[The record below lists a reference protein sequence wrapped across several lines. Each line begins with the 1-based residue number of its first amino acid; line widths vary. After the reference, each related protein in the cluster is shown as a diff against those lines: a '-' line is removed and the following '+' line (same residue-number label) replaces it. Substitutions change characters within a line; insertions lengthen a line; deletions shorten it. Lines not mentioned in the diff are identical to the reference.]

1 MPDSS
6 IPDRDVIADVLKIFG
21 LELKSF
27 QPIRKVWRV
36 KTNNGYKYLKNS
48 KLSPAELQFIYEA
61 LEYLYAQAFPGI
73 LRLALSKNGTPFAVF
88 QGELYIMTDWVF
100 SRETDFGIL
109 MDLRQASRFLA
120 EFHLRSQGFWPSV
133 NLPTRAVWLN
143 WPSKMA
149 LRLQQMDHFRELA
162 LSEQKDS
169 AFSRLYLSYFEFY
182 RHQAETAYQALLQ
195 SPYQEVA
202 ATAAS
207 VKSFCH
213 HDYSGRN
220 LLRTFDNRLVL
231 IDFDYALQDLRI
243 HDLINLVVRNMK
255 HSHWNFNICR
265 FILEEYHQ
273 VSPLTA
279 AEIEVMA
286 VLLVWPHDFWQVG
299 LQYYYEKLPW
309 PKERFLNK
317 LEGKIKER
325 LDREEFLKEFSKK
338 FGSYLRL
345 SNTGVY

>member
-6 IPDRDVIADVLKIFG
+6 IPARDAIAEVLKSFG
-21 LELKSF
+21 LELKNLQS
-27 QPIRKVWRV
+27 IRKVWRV
-36 KTNNGYKYLKNS
+36 KTNAGYKYLKNS
-48 KLSPAELQFIYEA
+48 KLSPAELQFIHQA
-61 LEYLYAQAFPGI
+61 LEYLYVQAFPGI
-73 LRLALSKNGTPFAVF
+73 LRLALSKSGTPFTVC
-88 QGELYIMTDWVF
+88 QGELYIMIDWVF
-100 SRETDFGIL
+100 IRETDFSIL
-109 MDLRQASRFLA
+109 MDLKQASRFLA
-120 EFHLRSQGFWPSV
+120 EFHLKSQGFSPLV
-133 NLPTRAVWLN
+133 NLPARAVWLN

-149 LRLQQMDHFRELA
+149 LRLRQMDHFRELA
-162 LSEQKDS
+162 FSDQRDS

-182 RHQAETAYQALLQ
+182 RRQAETAYHALLQ
-195 SPYQEVA
+195 SSYREVA
-202 ATAAS
+202 ATAVT

-243 HDLINLVVRNMK
+243 HDLINLVVRNLK

-279 AEIEVMA
+279 AEIEVME

-325 LDREEFLKEFSKK
+325 LEREEFLKEFSKK
-338 FGSYLRL
+338 MGL
-345 SNTGVY
+345 SKAVQYRIY